1 MIRSALFLLAL
12 LTLPTTLVLAQE
24 TSLYMDSEPG
34 DYIGQGQEWY
44 YTPDTADFSAG
55 QIGNSS
61 LNGVQCWINT
71 LEPSWGWWNLNFT
84 APAGMEL
91 TVGEYTGATR
101 YPFNDPDEPGL
112 SISGMGRGCNTLT
125 GNFYVHEITFGPGN
139 TVETFWATFE
149 QHCEGG
155 DPALFGEIRFNA
167 GVVATLNVNWGD
179 LKGMFR

>member
-1 MIRSALFLLAL
+1 
-12 LTLPTTLVLAQE
+12 
-24 TSLYMDSEPG
+24 MDSEPG
-34 DYIGQGQEWY
+34 NYIGQGQEWY
-44 YTPDTADFSAG
+44 YTPDTADFFAS
-55 QIGNSS
+55 QIGNGSF
-61 LNGVQCWINT
+61 NGVYIYLLNID
-71 LEPSWGWWNLNFT
+71 PSGSWFLNFT
-84 APAGMEL
+84 APAGTEL
-91 TVGEYTGATR
+91 TVGEYPGATR

-139 TVETFWATFE
+139 TVEAFGATFE

-155 DPALFGEIRFNA
+155 HPALFGEIRFNA

>member
-1 MIRSALFLLAL
+1 MIRSALCLLVL
-12 LTLPTTLVLAQE
+12 LSLPTTLVLAQE

-44 YTPDTADFSAG
+44 YTPDTADFSAS
-55 QIGNSS
+55 QIGS
-61 LNGVQCWINT
+61 LNGVHVHLGNI
-71 LEPSWGWWNLNFT
+71 EPWGSWLLRFA

-112 SISGMGRGCNTLT
+112 SILGMGRGCNTLT
-125 GNFYVHEITFGPGN
+125 GNFYVHEITFGPDN